1 MWVLAVLQRPVFKE
15 KKDTTNKCLGKTYFV
30 VYVDLEGNG
39 TGDRPGVSGDAS
51 FLIPTGKFGGS
62 LRPPSNSVRTH

>member
-1 MWVLAVLQRPVFKE
+1 MGASCVTEASVQR
-15 KKDTTNKCLGKTYFV
+15 KKGHYQQMPREDFV